1 MDLPELLLH
10 PRPLQHLPHGLA
22 GNPPVLELGQDHPP
36 DLGVFLVHTDG
47 SSDHEV
53 LTGIPGWHTTQTFPA
68 TVSGWPS
75 TS

>member
-1 MDLPELLLH
+1 
-10 PRPLQHLPHGLA
+10 
-22 GNPPVLELGQDHPP
+22 
-36 DLGVFLVHTDG
+36 
-47 SSDHEV
+47 